1 MGRRFVLS
9 SRLVVVFSRLLG
21 HLLTLD
27 RIELGLADAEHFRSD
42 FDAFVFVDEG
52 DAFFQSHAAVRRELN
67 HVVRTCSTHV
77 REVLALRD
85 VHGDI
90 DVAVVFAH
98 DHARI
103 NFGTRT
109 NDEVATVFELG
120 ESVACG
126 FARFLSDEHSVDTCR
141 DFALVRLVFLE
152 EGLRHGITLGEGE
165 ELRTDTDEATG
176 RDDEFQLHSVIVVGR
191 HVDHFALA
199 LLDFL
204 DAGAAEFARN
214 FDLEVFDRFKE
225 LAVFVV
231 LENHLR
237 RTDGEFI
244 KFTAHVFN
252 ENREV
257 QNTTAR
263 DLERRCAFCL
273 FDEEGGVCHVGAFQ
287 TFLELVTRHEL
298 STILASER
306 GGIHSEEHGDCRRV
320 DVDTRQ
326 VLRIA
331 CSAERITNVEVVKAC
346 DEDDFARTGFFDRL
360 RGEAFVAE
368 DLLRADGLDGAI
380 RECLGVSLVWLE
392 HALLYASHSQ
402 TAEEA
407 GVFERCN
414 LEERFAVRVALRSR
428 DAFNDL
434 VHQDAEVAIRVFKF
448 GAANALTATTE
459 HLVEVELFFRCIEFA
474 EQVKDLVQG
483 EERVAAV
490 AVDLVHD
497 DDRGKTELQSL
508 LRHKAG
514 LGHRAFE
521 CVNHQDNAID
531 SAQNAFHL
539 ATEVSM
545 PRGIDDVHA
554 VSLVHHARVLGEDGN
569 AAFAFEV
576 VGVHHSVHDFFT
588 FMEGSA
594 LFEELVHQGRF
605 TVVNV
610 GDDGNVSDF

>member
-1 MGRRFVLS
+1 M
-9 SRLVVVFSRLLG
+9 
-21 HLLTLD
+21 
-27 RIELGLADAEHFRSD
+27 
-42 FDAFVFVDEG
+42 
-52 DAFFQSHAAVRRELN
+52 
-67 HVVRTCSTHV
+67 
-77 REVLALRD
+77 
-85 VHGDI
+85 
-90 DVAVVFAH
+90 FAH
-98 DHARI
+98 DHAWI
-103 NFGTRT
+103 NFCTRSD
-109 NDEVATVFELG
+109 DEVATVFELG

-126 FARFLSDEHSVDTCR
+126 FARFLGDEHAVDTCR

-152 EGLRHGITLGEGE
+152 EGLRHGITLRERE

-176 RDDEFQLHSVIVVGR
+176 RDDEFELYAVVVVGG

-204 DAGAAEFARN
+204 DAGAAEFARD
-214 FDLEVFDRFKE
+214 FDLEVFHWFKE
-225 LAVFVV
+225 FAVFVV

-237 RTDGEFI
+237 RADGEFI
-244 KFTAHVFN
+244 EFTAHVFD

-257 QNTTAR
+257 QNATAR
-263 DLERRCAFCL
+263 DLERRSAFSL
-273 FDEEGGVCHVGAFQ
+273 FDEEGGVCHVGSFQ

-298 STILASER
+298 STVLAGER
-306 GGIHSEEHGDCRRV
+306 GGVHREEHGDGRRV

-331 CSAERITNVEVVKAC
+331 CCADRIANVKVIKAC
-346 DEDDFARTGFFDRL
+346 DEDDFARTGFFNRL

-368 DLLRADGLDGAI
+368 DLLRADGLDCSI
-380 RECLGVSLVWLE
+380 RECLGVSLVRLE
-392 HALLYASHSQ
+392 HALLHAAHGQ
-402 TAEEA
+402 TAKEA
-407 GVFERCN
+407 GVFEGSN
-414 LEERFAVRVALRSR
+414 LEERFTVRIALRSR
-428 DAFNDL
+428 DAFDNL

-448 GAANALTATTE
+448 GAANALTATAE
-459 HLVEVELFFRCIEFA
+459 DLVKVELFFRCIEFA
-474 EQVKDLVQG
+474 EQVKDLVQS

-497 DDRGKTELQSL
+497 DNRGKTELQSL

-576 VGVHHSVHDFFT
+576 IGVHHAVHDFFT
-588 FMEGSA
+588 FMEGTA
-594 LFEELVHQGRF
+594 LFEELVHQGCF